1 MIFFVDVA
9 LIEIEI
15 ISKDSFEIVIES
27 LDNEFVVDEF
37 LFEERLR
44 VVSIKEESY

>member
-9 LIEIEI
+9 LIKVEI
-15 ISKDSFEIVIES
+15 ISKNSFKIVIES

-37 LFEERLR
+37 FFEKRLR
-44 VVSIKEESY
+44 VVSIEEGSC